1 MRTSPLYPTRGRR
14 HAAPTAEPVVRERG
28 VDRYTVDN
36 LSPSDA
42 LAATRPTLTVDLV
55 DPLAPTVTDR
65 LGQPVPPDSPRGSRA
80 IAAIHHYRLLM
91 GHGHAGGQGQQR

>member
-1 MRTSPLYPTRGRR
+1 MRTSPHYPTRGRH
-14 HAAPTAEPVVRERG
+14 HATPATEPVVRERG

-55 DPLAPTVTDR
+55 DPMNPKVTDR
-65 LGQPVPPDSPRGSRA
+65 LGQLVPTDSPRGSRA
-80 IAAIHHYRLLM
+80 IAAVQHYRLLM
-91 GHGHAGGQGQQR
+91 GHGGRGR